1 MKLLRLYFLS
11 SCVCCLLS
19 ACGTQP
25 EVTDTEAGPEVRI
38 RTFGWNSDS
47 AQALQTLVCGVR
59 YVPLESTPESF
70 LADITKII
78 VHNNEIYV
86 KDTYMN
92 AGYGIRVFS
101 EDGRYLRHIG
111 RSGKGPGE
119 LIRITDFTIR
129 DSLIYIADGNS
140 EKMAVYTTEGR
151 FLEDI
156 SLPDAN
162 FASCAALDTGF
173 LWTGD
178 IFYRE
183 NPENR
188 YGLYKTDDRLAQLW
202 KREKY
207 GTSST
212 RALLTEVSDS
222 LLVWMTES
230 SDSIHFYNRQGE
242 LIECIHIAFPENHRI
257 PYDKRREVNDMSSNK
272 DFNYYRIGA
281 WNPAILG
288 SYLMGLVVAPGGEWD
303 TFMLD
308 QRTGDVYLDGRR
320 NLIRNRSTGFYPVN
334 DTTFVGWITPDSEAY
349 IEESNS
355 RIEPLPED
363 VRKQI
368 SDGDCALV
376 FYTLKKEVL

>member
-25 EVTDTEAGPEVRI
+25 EATDTEASSEVGI
-38 RTFGWNSDS
+38 RTIEWKSDS
-47 AQALQTLVCGVR
+47 VQELQNLISAVR

-111 RSGKGPGE
+111 RAGKGPGE
-119 LIRITDFTIR
+119 LIRIGDFTIR
-129 DSLIYIADGNS
+129 DSLIYLADGNS
-140 EKMAVYTTEGR
+140 EKMAVYTSEGR
-151 FLEDI
+151 FLKDFP
-156 SLPDAN
+156 LPDAN
-162 FASCAALDTGF
+162 FASCVALDTGL

-178 IFYRE
+178 IFYQE

-188 YGLYKTDDRLAQLW
+188 YGLYKTDDELTTEW

-207 GTSST
+207 DNSST

-222 LLVWMTES
+222 LIVWMRES
-230 SDSIHFYNRQGE
+230 SDSLYFYNRQGK
-242 LIECIHIAFPENHRI
+242 LVQCIHVAFPENHRI
-257 PYDKRREVNDMSSNK
+257 PQDKRRELNDLPNDK

-281 WNPAILG
+281 WNPAVLG
-288 SYLMGLVVAPGGEWD
+288 PYLAGLVVVPGGEWD
-303 TFMLD
+303 TFMID
-308 QRTGDVYLDGRR
+308 SRNGNIYLDGPR
-320 NLIRNRSTGFYPVN
+320 NLIRNRSAGFYPVN
-334 DTTFVGWITPDSEAY
+334 DTTFVSWITPDSEAY
-349 IEESNS
+349 LEETSPGV
-355 RIEPLPED
+355 EPLPEN
-363 VRKQI
+363 VRKQV

>member
-230 SDSIHFYNRQGE
+230 SVRSTSITVRVNS
-242 LIECIHIAFPENHRI
+242 LSAFTSLFPKI
-257 PYDKRREVNDMSSNK
+257 T
-272 DFNYYRIGA
+272 
-281 WNPAILG
+281 G
-288 SYLMGLVVAPGGEWD
+288 S
-303 TFMLD
+303 
-308 QRTGDVYLDGRR
+308 RTTNDGR
-320 NLIRNRSTGFYPVN
+320 
-334 DTTFVGWITPDSEAY
+334 
-349 IEESNS
+349 
-355 RIEPLPED
+355 
-363 VRKQI
+363 
-368 SDGDCALV
+368 
-376 FYTLKKEVL
+376 